1 MVSNTINNL
10 HCFVLVFISFYVIDK
25 FGRKP
30 LYYISTIGCT
40 VALLLEFIYFLLQDT
55 FKLDMEKLAWLP
67 LTGIFLFYIFRTFGV
82 TSLSPLIMAELFP
95 TNVKGAAISFLLFY
109 SGLCSFIVTFGFPLL
124 SNWWGISYSFLLFA
138 VCCFMGFIL
147 IWLFVPETKGKSLPQ
162 IQREIR
168 KSQVADQVTM

>member
-1 MVSNTINNL
+1 ML
-10 HCFVLVFISFYVIDK
+10 ISYYVIDK

-40 VALLLEFIYFLLQDT
+40 VALFLEFLYFFLQDT
-55 FKLDMEKLAWLP
+55 IHLNMDNLAWLP

-95 TNVKGAAISFLLFY
+95 TNVKGAAISFTLFY

-124 SNWWGISYSFLLFA
+124 SDWWGISYSFLLFA
-138 VCCFMGFIL
+138 TFCFLGFLL
-147 IWLFVPETKGKSLPQ
+147 IWFFVPETKGKSLPQ
-162 IQREIR
+162 IQQEIR
-168 KSQVADQVTM
+168 KHQVKEIDTVKN